1 VESREEIVM
10 DRGSDCGT
18 SESDVQKISGK
29 EVTKSEDASM
39 KVIGNEGTFIGASK
53 VNDASQ

>member
-1 VESREEIVM
+1 VESREGIVM
-10 DRGSDCGT
+10 DRGSDCDT
-18 SESDVQKISGK
+18 SEIDVQKISGK

>member
-1 VESREEIVM
+1 M
-10 DRGSDCGT
+10 DRGSDCDT
-18 SESDVQKISGK
+18 SEIDVQKISGK

-39 KVIGNEGTFIGASK
+39 KVFGNEGTFIGASK